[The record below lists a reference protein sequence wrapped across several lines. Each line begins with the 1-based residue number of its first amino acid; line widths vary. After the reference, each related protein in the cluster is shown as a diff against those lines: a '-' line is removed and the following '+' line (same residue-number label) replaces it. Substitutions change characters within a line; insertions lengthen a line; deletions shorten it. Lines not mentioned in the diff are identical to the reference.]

1 MLLPLQL
8 PFYIRFTLGVSNY
21 LEWLEEKYKPE
32 IHEARSQNR
41 DFLENLQNLQI
52 TIENNEPPRLSKK
65 SSTMQQVGNQQLTT
79 QCNQLNA
86 QQSSYRFQI

>member
-1 MLLPLQL
+1 MKK
-8 PFYIRFTLGVSNY
+8 Y

-32 IHEARSQNR
+32 VHEARSQNR

-52 TIENNEPPRLSKK
+52 TIENNEPPRSSKK
-65 SSTMQQVGNQQLTT
+65 NATMQQAGVNQLTT
-79 QCNQLNA
+79 HCNQLTA